1 MVKEHEEHKET
12 KAEIKEREAEEKA
25 AEEKAEE
32 NENVVSYMDRNGNL
46 VKLHSSRDVLAVI
59 ANWPL
64 GLRSDEGQAMQEL
77 ARKAVVIAT
86 KLKE

>member
-1 MVKEHEEHKET
+1 MTTEHKEA
-12 KAEIKEREAEEKA
+12 KAVVEDKEAKPVVED
-25 AEEKAEE
+25 
-32 NENVVSYMDRNGNL
+32 ENVVSYMDRNGNL

-64 GLRSDEGQAMQEL
+64 GLRSDEGQFMQEL
-77 ARKAVVIAT
+77 ARKALVIAT

>member
-1 MVKEHEEHKET
+1 MVKEDKET

-25 AEEKAEE
+25 AEGKAEE
-32 NENVVSYMDRNGNL
+32 NENVVSYMDRSGNL
-46 VKLHSSRDVLAVI
+46 VKLHSSRDVLAAI

-77 ARKAVVIAT
+77 ARKAVLIAT

>member
-1 MVKEHEEHKET
+1 MTTKVEHKEG
-12 KAEIKEREAEEKA
+12 EAPED
-25 AEEKAEE
+25 
-32 NENVVSYMDRNGNL
+32 ENVVSYMDRNGNL
-46 VKLHSSRDVLAVI
+46 VKLHSSRDVLAAI

-64 GLRSDEGQAMQEL
+64 GLRSDEAQAMAEL

>member
-1 MVKEHEEHKET
+1 MSTEHKEAKVEEHKEA
-12 KAEIKEREAEEKA
+12 KPVVED
-25 AEEKAEE
+25 
-32 NENVVSYMDRNGNL
+32 ENVVSYMDRNGNL

-64 GLRSDEGQAMQEL
+64 GLRSDEGQFLQEL
-77 ARKAVVIAT
+77 ARKALVIAT

>member
-12 KAEIKEREAEEKA
+12 KAVAED
-25 AEEKAEE
+25 
-32 NENVVSYMDRNGNL
+32 NENVVSYMDKNGNL

-77 ARKAVVIAT
+77 ARKAVLIAT